1 MPNTIAYFDITIA
14 NEPAGRLI
22 FELFDDV
29 VPKTVNNFKHL
40 CIGDKTNEAGVK
52 LAYAGS
58 SFHRCIKGFMLQ
70 GGDFTRGDGT
80 GGESIYGEKHDKP
93 MLLSMAN
100 AGPGT
105 NGSQFFITT
114 VPTPHLDGKH
124 VVFGRVISNRSLVR
138 RIENISTTSDRPN
151 EPVTI
156 SSAGVLSP
164 EQVAQLEA
172 ERQAKQANSEGG
184 DIWEDWPQDEEGV
197 DAEKPEEALAVAGK
211 LKEVGTNEF
220 KAGNFAVALDK
231 YQKALRYLDVHPVLP
246 DDSPA
251 ELVESFRSLRLPLLT
266 NAALCALKLPV
277 SPNTSS
283 LVVSLASRA
292 LTLPNLSPSE
302 KGKALYRRAQA
313 YVLKKDDEAAEKDLK
328 GALECVPGDAGVV
341 RLLKDVEAKRK
352 ARKEKE
358 RQAFAKMFG

>member
-1 MPNTIAYFDITIA
+1 M
-14 NEPAGRLI
+14 
-22 FELFDDV
+22 
-29 VPKTVNNFKHL
+29 
-40 CIGDKTNEAGVK
+40 
-52 LAYAGS
+52 
-58 SFHRCIKGFMLQ
+58 
-70 GGDFTRGDGT
+70 
-80 GGESIYGEKHDKP
+80 
-93 MLLSMAN
+93 
-100 AGPGT
+100 
-105 NGSQFFITT
+105 
-114 VPTPHLDGKH
+114 
-124 VVFGRVISNRSLVR
+124 
-138 RIENISTTSDRPN
+138 
-151 EPVTI
+151 
-156 SSAGVLSP
+156 
-164 EQVAQLEA
+164 
-172 ERQAKQANSEGG
+172 
-184 DIWEDWPQDEEGV
+184 

-283 LVVSLASRA
+283 LVVSLTSRA